1 MNRLRTIF
9 AVAKKDLIQLLRYP
23 TWIIQTIIW
32 PLLFPLLYIAS
43 AIGFSGPE
51 KTGISAFEAAAGT
64 DNYVGFIV
72 VGTMAWM
79 CVNLTMWNFGGYL
92 REEQTRGTLE
102 ANWLCP
108 INKFDFLI
116 GGGINSLFMSF
127 VFTVVSIIEYRL
139 VYGVHFT
146 GNVFTWLLMLLIMYP
161 AVYGLGMIFASL
173 VLWAKEVNAAVNVAR
188 GTMMIFCGITFPIAV
203 MPGWMQSIA
212 KFIPFTYGI
221 QGTRQIMV
229 NGESLTDA
237 RFNIL
242 MCLMLGIVFL
252 VLGRLLFKY
261 VESRVK
267 ISGSLERF

>member
-1 MNRLRTIF
+1 MNRIRTIM
-9 AVAKKDLIQLLRYP
+9 AVAKKDMIQLLRYP
-23 TWIIQTIIW
+23 TWFIQVIIW
-32 PLLFPLLYIAS
+32 PLIFPLLYILS
-43 AIGFSGPE
+43 ALGFSGPDR
-51 KTGISAFEAAAGT
+51 TGISAFQTAAGT

-72 VGTMAWM
+72 IGTMAWM

-116 GGGINSLFMSF
+116 GGGVNSIFLVFM
-127 VFTVVSIIEYRL
+127 FTVVSVIEYRFI
-139 VYGVHFT
+139 YGIHFT
-146 GNVFTWLLMLLIMYP
+146 GNIFTWILMFLIFYP
-161 AVYGLGMIFASL
+161 AVYGLGMVFASL

-188 GTMMIFCGITFPIAV
+188 GTMMILCGITFPITV

-212 KFIPFTYGI
+212 RFIPFTYGI
-221 QGTRQIMV
+221 QATRQIMI
-229 NGESLTDA
+229 NGESLFDA
-237 RFNIL
+237 RYNIL
-242 MCLMLGIVFL
+242 MCLGLGAVLI
-252 VLGRLLFKY
+252 VLGRMIFKY

>member
-1 MNRLRTIF
+1 MNRIRTIM

-32 PLLFPLLYIAS
+32 PLIFPLLYILS
-43 AIGFSGPE
+43 ALGFSGPGR
-51 KTGISAFEAAAGT
+51 TGIAAFQAAAGT

-72 VGTMAWM
+72 IGTMAWM

-108 INKFDFLI
+108 INRFDFLI
-116 GGGINSLFMSF
+116 GGGINSLIMAFL
-127 VFTVVSIIEYRL
+127 FTVVSVVEYKFI
-139 VYGVHFT
+139 YGVEFT
-146 GNVFTWLLMLLIMYP
+146 GNVFMWLLMFLVMYP
-161 AVYGLGMIFASL
+161 AVYGLGMAFASL

-188 GTMMIFCGITFPIAV
+188 GTMMILCGITFPIDV

-212 KFIPFTYGI
+212 GFIPFTYGI
-221 QGTRQIMV
+221 QAARQVMI
-229 NGESLTDA
+229 NGESLYAA

-242 MCLMLGIVFL
+242 LCLSLGV
-252 VLGRLLFKY
+252 VLLIIGRLLFNY

-267 ISGSLERF
+267 VSGSLERF

>member
-1 MNRLRTIF
+1 MIRLRTII

-32 PLLFPLLYIAS
+32 PLIFPLLYIMS
-43 AIGFSGPE
+43 AVGYSGPE
-51 KTGISAFEAAAGT
+51 KTGISAFQTTAGT
-64 DNYVGFIV
+64 NNYVGFIV

-108 INKFDFLI
+108 INKFDFLL
-116 GGGINSLFMSF
+116 GGGVNSIFISF
-127 VFTVVSIIEYRL
+127 IFTVVSVIEYRFI
-139 VYGVHFT
+139 YGVHFT
-146 GNVFTWLLMLLIMYP
+146 GNIFTWILMFIIMYP
-161 AVYGLGMIFASL
+161 AVYGLGLVFASL

-221 QGTRQIMV
+221 GATRQIMV
-229 NGESLTDA
+229 NGESLSDA
-237 RFNIL
+237 GFNIL
-242 MCLMLGIVFL
+242 MCLLLGGILL
-252 VLGRLLFKY
+252 VLGRIIFKY
-261 VESRVK
+261 VEARVK

>member
-1 MNRLRTIF
+1 MKRVRTIM

-32 PLLFPLLYIAS
+32 PLIFPLLYILS
-43 AIGFSGPE
+43 ALGFSGPGR
-51 KTGISAFEAAAGT
+51 TGISAFQAAAGT

-72 VGTMAWM
+72 IGTMAWM

-108 INKFDFLI
+108 INRFDFLI
-116 GGGINSLFMSF
+116 GGGINSLIMAFL
-127 VFTVVSIIEYRL
+127 FTVVSVIEYRFI
-139 VYGVHFT
+139 YGVEFT
-146 GNVFTWLLMLLIMYP
+146 GNVFMWLLMFLVMYP
-161 AVYGLGMIFASL
+161 AVYGLGMAFASL

-188 GTMMIFCGITFPIAV
+188 GTMMILCGITFPITV

-212 KFIPFTYGI
+212 GCIPFTYGI
-221 QGTRQIMV
+221 QAARQVMI
-229 NGESLTDA
+229 NGESLYAA

-242 MCLMLGIVFL
+242 LCLSLGIGL
-252 VLGRLLFKY
+252 LIIGKLLFNY

-267 ISGSLERF
+267 VSGSLERF

>member
-173 VLWAKEVNAAVNVAR
+173 VLWSKEVNAAVNVAR

-229 NGESLTDA
+229 NGESLMDA

>member
-1 MNRLRTIF
+1 MRRLRTII
-9 AVAKKDLIQLLRYP
+9 AVSKKDLIQLLRYP

-32 PLLFPLLYIAS
+32 PLIFPLLYILS
-43 AIGFSGPE
+43 ALGFSGPE
-51 KTGISAFEAAAGT
+51 RTGISAFQAAAGT

-72 VGTMAWM
+72 IGTMAWM

-116 GGGINSLFMSF
+116 GGGVNSIILTFM
-127 VFTVVSIIEYRL
+127 FTVVSVIEYRFI
-139 VYGVHFT
+139 YGIHFT
-146 GNVFTWLLMLLIMYP
+146 GNVFEWLLMFLILYP
-161 AVYGLGMIFASL
+161 AVYGLGMVFASL

-188 GTMMIFCGITFPIAV
+188 GTMMILCGITFPITV
-203 MPGWMQSIA
+203 MPGWMQTIA

-221 QGTRQIMV
+221 QAARQIMI
-229 NGESLTDA
+229 NGESLFDS
-237 RFNIL
+237 RYNIL
-242 MCLMLGIVFL
+242 MCLGLGAVLII
-252 VLGRLLFKY
+252 LGRIVFKY

>member
-9 AVAKKDLIQLLRYP
+9 AVAKKDLIQMFRYP
-23 TWIIQTIIW
+23 TWVLQTLIW
-32 PLLFPLLYIAS
+32 PLLFPLLYIMS
-43 AIGFSGPE
+43 ALGFSGPDRS
-51 KTGISAFEAAAGT
+51 GISAFQATTGT

-92 REEQTRGTLE
+92 RDEQTRGTLE

-116 GGGINSLFMSF
+116 GGGINSIILSF
-127 VFTVVSIIEYRL
+127 IFSAVSVVEYRL
-139 VYGVHFT
+139 VYGIEFT
-146 GNVFTWLLMLLIMYP
+146 GGIFTWILIFLIMYP
-161 AVYGLGMIFASL
+161 AVYGLGMVFASL
-173 VLWAKEVNAAVNVAR
+173 VLWAKEVGAAVNVAR

-212 KFIPFTYGI
+212 KLIPFTYGI
-221 QGTRQIMV
+221 GAARQVMV
-229 NGESLTDA
+229 NGESLYDA

-242 MCLMLGIVFL
+242 MCLALGALLLLI
-252 VLGRLLFKY
+252 GRILFKY
-261 VESRVK
+261 IESRVK